1 MGRSILFT
9 QWTVTCR
16 LVSSFW
22 ETCECFGTWS
32 GIVET
37 SQKYAPNPEYYT
49 RKRRFILEPEI
60 TIQATPFG
68 DFLADQIRSTFPG
81 DFHTLKEA
89 CFVLSKTMN
98 SFPTLIEKFQ
108 KAEFIQLSHSADSR
122 PQSSKGLWFSI
133 WTFLPSRQ
141 LVMLLNFPLFLPL
154 HTIVVFWLP
163 VPFYGTGIFD
173 LQLLPNMNQAQWL
186 PVPVFYSW
194 GSMSNSDREEDVKRS
209 LKETFRPHFS
219 DATRPTS
226 IFGFAYSRQ
235 HQHCTI
241 HAGGVCADHAASLFW
256 DACHNASD
264 RRWIFRSQLAQV
276 KGIAVYI

>member
-1 MGRSILFT
+1 
-9 QWTVTCR
+9 
-16 LVSSFW
+16 
-22 ETCECFGTWS
+22 
-32 GIVET
+32 
-37 SQKYAPNPEYYT
+37 
-49 RKRRFILEPEI
+49 LEPEI

-108 KAEFIQLSHSADSR
+108 KPEFIQLSHSADSTTTKFKGAVILHLDIPTFKTVGDAPQFPSVFTFAHHSSILTACAILRDGYIR
-122 PQSSKGLWFSI
+122 PSAAAE
-133 WTFLPSRQ
+133 
-141 LVMLLNFPLFLPL
+141 
-154 HTIVVFWLP
+154 H
-163 VPFYGTGIFD
+163 
-173 LQLLPNMNQAQWL
+173 QAQWL
-186 PVPVFYSW
+186 PVPGFYSR

-209 LKETFRPHFS
+209 LKEIFRKAMAYSHFS

-226 IFGFAYSRQ
+226 IFGVAYSRQ